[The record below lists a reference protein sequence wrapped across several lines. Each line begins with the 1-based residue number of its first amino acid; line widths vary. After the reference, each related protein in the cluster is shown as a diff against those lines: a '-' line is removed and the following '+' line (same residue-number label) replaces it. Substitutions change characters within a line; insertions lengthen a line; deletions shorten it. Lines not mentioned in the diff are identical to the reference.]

1 MSRSQPELNPWTQR
15 PPYRVPRHPA
25 VTDLQLAGNEGAP
38 PRRRSPRGWGRW
50 PPSSCRSIRIPARS
64 SVASLRATVSM
75 TTKC

>member
-15 PPYRVPRHPA
+15 LPYRVPRHPA

-38 PRRRSPRGWGRW
+38 PPQALAARMGAMAPEQLSRYPDPSALERRLA
-50 PPSSCRSIRIPARS
+50 ARHG
-64 SVASLRATVSM
+64 LM

>member
-38 PRRRSPRGWGRW
+38 PPQALAARMGALAPEQLSRYPD
-50 PPSSCRSIRIPARS
+50 PAHS
-64 SVASLRATVSM
+64 SVARRATVSM